1 MAKRRKG
8 KSKRRGNDRKKQKK
22 QRKKLLAR
30 VTRDNKITR
39 KERRKLQKAG
49 ISSNKAR
56 NYQINKSRQPTNSR
70 RAARQPARVAAENIY
85 VPLKIKGSGSWGS
98 KSSSSKSSSSKPSKP
113 KAAPRD
119 TGKFVDVRNAI
130 REDSSSG
137 QSAANDI
144 RNLEISQSS
153 SGDSG
158 GGDSGNSYDA
168 IIAELQAQTAATEAA
183 YEQQLAQQTEASAA
197 SLANLNDLFVGQ
209 MDSVETRMSQQQDD
223 FNTAQAFA
231 NEQLNAANAAFLAEQ
246 KRSAN
251 MANAFV
257 PQANPTASSV
267 GYGDGRRATRRKRQ
281 DNQLSDLTLLS
292 GLGTTTSPLAGLQL
306 A

>member
-70 RAARQPARVAAENIY
+70 RAAQQPASVAAEKIY
-85 VPLKIKGSGSWGS
+85 TPLKIKGSGSWGRSSSSSSRS
-98 KSSSSKSSSSKPSKP
+98 KSSSSSSSNNSNANRSS
-113 KAAPRD
+113 
-119 TGKFVDVRNAI
+119 GKFIDVRSSL
-130 REDSSSG
+130 RQDSSAG
-137 QSAANDI
+137 QGAAAGLSDQGV
-144 RNLEISQSS
+144 SQTS
-153 SGDSG
+153 
-158 GGDSGNSYDA
+158 SYDA
-168 IIAELQAQTAATEAA
+168 MIADLQAQTAAAEAA
-183 YEQQLAQQTEASAA
+183 YEQQLTQQAEASAA

-209 MDSVETRMSQQQDD
+209 MDSVESRMAQQQDD

-231 NEQLNAANAAFLAEQ
+231 NEQLNAANNAFLAEQ

-251 MANAFV
+251 MANAYV

>member
-8 KSKRRGNDRKKQKK
+8 KSKRKGNDRKRSKK

-30 VTRDNKITR
+30 VTRDNKVTK

-56 NYQINKSRQPTNSR
+56 NYQINKSRPKNNSR
-70 RAARQPARVAAENIY
+70 SDRGSTQKAY
-85 VPLKIKGSGSWGS
+85 TPLKIKGSGSWGS
-98 KSSSSKSSSSKPSKP
+98 KSSSSSRSRSSSSSSNNN
-113 KAAPRD
+113 ANRSS
-119 TGKFVDVRNAI
+119 GKFIDIRSSL

-137 QSAANDI
+137 QDAAASLQNQSVSQANNYQSIIDDLRAQQAAAEAAN
-144 RNLEISQSS
+144 QQ
-153 SGDSG
+153 
-158 GGDSGNSYDA
+158 A
-168 IIAELQAQTAATEAA
+168 LQ
-183 YEQQLAQQTEASAA
+183 QQAEASAN

-209 MDSVETRMSQQQDD
+209 MDDVSYRMAEQQEA
-223 FNTAQAFA
+223 FNTAQAFT
-231 NEQLNAANAAFLAEQ
+231 NEQLNAANNAFLAEQ

-251 MANAFV
+251 MANAYV
-257 PQANPTASSV
+257 PQANPTASSI
-267 GYGDGRRATRRKRQ
+267 GYGDGRRITRRKRQ

-292 GLGTTTSPLAGLQL
+292 GLGSQANPLAGLQL

>member
-22 QRKKLLAR
+22 QRRKLLAR
-30 VTRDNKITR
+30 VTRDNKVTR
-39 KERRKLQKAG
+39 KERKKLQKAG

-70 RAARQPARVAAENIY
+70 RAARQPARVAAEKIY
-85 VPLKIKGSGSWGS
+85 TPLKIKGSGSWGRSSSSSSRS
-98 KSSSSKSSSSKPSKP
+98 KSSSSSNNNNANRSS
-113 KAAPRD
+113 
-119 TGKFVDVRNAI
+119 GKFIDIRSSL
-130 REDSSSG
+130 REDSASG
-137 QSAANDI
+137 QSAAAGLSNQGV
-144 RNLEISQSS
+144 SQGS
-153 SGDSG
+153 
-158 GGDSGNSYDA
+158 SYDA
-168 IIAELQAQTAATEAA
+168 LIADLQAQTAAAEAA
-183 YEQQLAQQTEASAA
+183 YEQQLTQQAEASAA

-209 MDSVETRMSQQQDD
+209 MDSVESRMAQQQDD

-231 NEQLNAANAAFLAEQ
+231 NEQLNAANNAFLAEQ

-251 MANAFV
+251 MANAYV